1 MNQHGFWQKKKNV
14 LGVWLRISHWSG
26 DDASCC
32 WMYDWELVIGVEMM
46 LTVFGRWFWFYKSA
60 SGIPALKKSVVE
72 ELVSVEDTLLC
83 DLKENVPR
91 QESLYFCLCFFGICY
106 RWHGSDQGWRTRN
119 TPHRWVSSLVLVPGG
134 LPGTDWSLAWDFSEF
149 LQDSVSGTHGTRS
162 HCLLIQRFFFFN

>member
-1 MNQHGFWQKKKNV
+1 
-14 LGVWLRISHWSG
+14 
-26 DDASCC
+26 
-32 WMYDWELVIGVEMM
+32 MM
-46 LTVFGRWFWFYKSA
+46 LAVFGRWFWFYKLA
-60 SGIPALKKSVVE
+60 SGIPVLKKSVVE

-106 RWHGSDQGWRTRN
+106 RWLGSDQGWRTRN
-119 TPHRWVSSLVLVPGG
+119 TPHRWVSFLVLVPGG

-162 HCLLIQRFFFFN
+162 HCLLIQRIFKKKLKIRKLSPGKKKHKLWIPGWVGYNILFLRHSDMILT